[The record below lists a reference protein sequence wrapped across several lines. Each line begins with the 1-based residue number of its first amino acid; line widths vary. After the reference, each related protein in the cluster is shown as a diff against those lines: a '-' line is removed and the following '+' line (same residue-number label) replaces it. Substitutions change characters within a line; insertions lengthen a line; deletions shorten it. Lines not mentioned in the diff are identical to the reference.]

1 MMLPEFLR
9 GGNPEQEWNFSD
21 HCGRSD
27 FDDWH
32 EQLHFPAIALICSL
46 EHGRPN
52 NSQNQLAPRPQTK
65 PEIVAQREQVRMFG
79 IALGNWREAA
89 RRCGLSEGRVLN
101 WVVRYGWKLP
111 KRIQAPHPRELLS
124 PVVGVVTPAES
135 LELRLEHDAEAT
147 RVGLS
152 TATRKASVSL
162 AERDGDQVVN
172 VSARLKDVV
181 SSAAQLHGWNQPAGV
196 NVNIANIPMPTAE
209 ERAEMREIDRKLDA
223 IAAKLK
229 DSQ

>member
-1 MMLPEFLR
+1 MSE
-9 GGNPEQEWNFSD
+9 
-21 HCGRSD
+21 
-27 FDDWH
+27 
-32 EQLHFPAIALICSL
+32 
-46 EHGRPN
+46 PN
-52 NSQNQLAPRPQTK
+52 DSQNQQQPRPQTK
-65 PEIVAQREQVRMFG
+65 AEIVAQREQVRMLA

-89 RRCGLSEGRVLN
+89 RQCGLSEGRVLN

-111 KRIQAPHPRELLS
+111 KRIEAPHPRELLS

-135 LELRLEHDAEAT
+135 LQERLKHDAEAT

-162 AERDGDQVVN
+162 AERDGDKVVY

-181 SSAAQLHGWNQPAGV
+181 SSAAQLHGWNQPAGL

-209 ERAEMREIDRKLDA
+209 ERAELNAIDRKLDA
-223 IAAKLK
+223 ISAKIKAHAIRPQLEA
-229 DSQ
+229 